1 MVKDSP
7 PRYRSIPMLS
17 NAAFTRSI
25 ASYTSELPMAQE
37 PVIYFDVDDTLVRSA
52 STKRIPIPAAIASV
66 RALKQSGVRLFLWS
80 TGGADYARS
89 TAEELGLV
97 ECFEGFLPK

>member
-1 MVKDSP
+1 MTQ
-7 PRYRSIPMLS
+7 
-17 NAAFTRSI
+17 A
-25 ASYTSELPMAQE
+25 

-66 RALKQSGVRLFLWS
+66 RALKQSGARLFLWS

-89 TAEELGLV
+89 TAVELGLV
-97 ECFEGFLPK
+97 ECFEGFLPKPNAIVDDQAVSEWPDFLHFLPGQEVTLR